1 MFKRLS
7 RFVALLLVSILTIQ
21 TTIFNFS
28 TVLAQSQDTAI
39 SDPELL
45 DEQIEIQ
52 KNRYVNYITNAD
64 GSITAEINFS
74 PIRYEDENGNWQYI
88 DNTIIPNDNLSE
100 REAGLLYTNKSCE
113 VDVCFANSASNLS
126 LIHM

>member
-28 TVLAQSQDTAI
+28 TVLAQSQDIAI

-88 DNTIIPNDNLSE
+88 DNT
-100 REAGLLYTNKSCE
+100 
-113 VDVCFANSASNLS
+113 
-126 LIHM
+126 